1 MRPGKGFWILLAT
14 ILGSSMAFID
24 TNVVNVAIPRIQM
37 DLNASTTSV
46 QWVVESYALFLGALI
61 LLGGSLGDMFGR
73 RRIFGLGVILFA
85 LSSVWCGFAAD
96 IGQLIGARA
105 MQGIGGALLTPGS
118 LSIIRASFSDE
129 QRGRSIGLWSAFS
142 AITSALGPVIGG
154 WLVQNASW
162 RWVFFINIPLAL
174 AVLTILFLYVPE
186 SYAERNNVHIDI
198 PGAVLATLGLG
209 ALVFGLLESNTVGL
223 LHPLVLTCVLIG
235 LILLVG
241 FLFAERHSPAP
252 MIPLSLF
259 RSRTFTGT
267 NLLTFLLYAALGG
280 TLFFLPFNLI
290 RVQGYSATAAG
301 AALLPYTL
309 LMFSL
314 SRWSGGLVARFG
326 PRLPLIVG
334 PLIAGVGYVLFAVP
348 GIGGEYWT
356 TFFPA
361 VLVTGLGMSITVAPL
376 TATVMGAVSDRY
388 AGAASGINNAIA
400 RVAGLFAIALL
411 GICVLL
417 VFNRTLDVQLH
428 ALHVSPTIRHL
439 LDAQRSKLVGA
450 EVPASVGI
458 TLHRELTRAIA
469 ESFVAGFRMAM
480 LINAGLAFAG
490 SLCAFLTVAPPARLP
505 KLEEQEERLYGDTA
519 STLTY
524 ASNGGEPVSEMV
536 HVASTEQK

>member
-1 MRPGKGFWILLAT
+1 MRHLMRLGKGFWILLAT

-37 DLNASTTSV
+37 DLSASATSV

-61 LLGGSLGDMFGR
+61 LLGGSLGDVFGR

-85 LSSVWCGFAAD
+85 LASAWCGFTSD

-105 MQGIGGALLTPGS
+105 LQGIGGALLTPGS

-174 AVLTILFLYVPE
+174 AVLSILFLHVPE
-186 SYAERNNVHIDI
+186 SYAERGNTHIDVL
-198 PGAVLATLGLG
+198 GAMLATLGLG

-223 LHPLVLTCVLIG
+223 LHPLVLMCIVVG
-235 LILLVG
+235 LLLLVG
-241 FLFAERHSPAP
+241 FLFVELYSLAP

-314 SRWSGGLVARFG
+314 SRWSGGLVVRFG

-334 PLIAGVGYVLFAVP
+334 PLIAGVGYILFAVP
-348 GIGGEYWT
+348 GIGGGYWT

-361 VLVTGLGMSITVAPL
+361 VFVTGLGMSITVAPL
-376 TATVMGAVSDRY
+376 TTVVMG
-388 AGAASGINNAIA
+388 
-400 RVAGLFAIALL
+400 
-411 GICVLL
+411 
-417 VFNRTLDVQLH
+417 
-428 ALHVSPTIRHL
+428 
-439 LDAQRSKLVGA
+439 
-450 EVPASVGI
+450 
-458 TLHRELTRAIA
+458 
-469 ESFVAGFRMAM
+469 
-480 LINAGLAFAG
+480 
-490 SLCAFLTVAPPARLP
+490 
-505 KLEEQEERLYGDTA
+505 
-519 STLTY
+519 
-524 ASNGGEPVSEMV
+524 
-536 HVASTEQK
+536 

>member
-24 TNVVNVAIPRIQM
+24 TNVVNVAIPRIQL
-37 DLNASTTSV
+37 DLNASATSV

-61 LLGGSLGDMFGR
+61 LPGGSLGDVFGR
-73 RRIFGLGVILFA
+73 KRIFALGIIIFA
-85 LSSVWCGFAAD
+85 LSSAWCGFAANID
-96 IGQLIGARA
+96 QLIVARA
-105 MQGIGGALLTPGS
+105 AQGVGGALLTPGS
-118 LSIIRASFSDE
+118 LSIIRASFSDA

-162 RWVFFINIPLAL
+162 RWVFFINIPLAV
-174 AVLTILFLYVPE
+174 AVLSILFLYVPE
-186 SYAERNNVHIDI
+186 SYAEQGNKYIDI

-209 ALVFGLLESNTVGL
+209 ALVFGLLESNTFGL
-223 LHPLVLTCVLIG
+223 LHPLVLGCILIG
-235 LILLVG
+235 VLLLIS
-241 FLFAERHSPAP
+241 FLFVERRSLAP
-252 MIPLSLF
+252 MIPLKLF

-267 NLLTFLLYAALGG
+267 NILTLLLYAALGG

-314 SRWSGGLVARFG
+314 SRWSGGLVVRFG

-334 PLIAGVGYVLFAVP
+334 PLIAGIGYILFAIP
-348 GIGGEYWT
+348 GIGSGYWT

-376 TATVMGAVSDRY
+376 TATVMGAISDHY
-388 AGAASGINNAIA
+388 AGTASGINNAVA
-400 RVAGLFAIALL
+400 RVAGLLAIAVL
-411 GICVLL
+411 GICVLA
-417 VFNRTLDVQLH
+417 VFNGMLDARLS
-428 ALHVSPTIRHL
+428 ALHVSPVVRHL
-439 LDAQRSKLVGA
+439 LDAQRGKLVGT
-450 EVPASVGI
+450 EVPANVGR
-458 TLHRELTRAIA
+458 TLHQELSQAIA
-469 ESFVAGFRMAM
+469 ESFVAGFRLAM
-480 LINAGLAFAG
+480 LINAGLAFVG
-490 SLCAFLTVAPPARLP
+490 SLCAFLTVGSPSRLP
-505 KLEEQEERLYGDTA
+505 EPDEQEVRLYGDNT

-524 ASNGGEPVSEMV
+524 APNGGEQLSEAI
-536 HVASTEQK
+536 HAAEQK

>member
-14 ILGSSMAFID
+14 ILGSSMVFID
-24 TNVVNVAIPRIQM
+24 TNVVNVAIPRIQL
-37 DLNASTTSV
+37 DLGASATSV

-73 RRIFGLGVILFA
+73 RRIFGIGVILFA
-85 LSSVWCGFAAD
+85 LSSAWCGFAAD

-105 MQGIGGALLTPGS
+105 VQGIGGALLTPGS
-118 LSIIRASFSDE
+118 LSIIRAWFSDE

-174 AVLTILFLYVPE
+174 AVLSILFLHVPE
-186 SYAERNNVHIDI
+186 SYAEPGNIHIDV
-198 PGAVLATLGLG
+198 PGALLATLGLG

-223 LHPLVLTCVLIG
+223 LHPLVLICILAGVLL
-235 LILLVG
+235 LIS

-259 RSRTFTGT
+259 RSRTFAGT

-314 SRWSGGLVARFG
+314 SRWSGGLVVRFG

-334 PLIAGVGYVLFAVP
+334 PLIAGVGYILFAVP
-348 GIGGEYWT
+348 GIGSGYWT

-376 TATVMGAVSDRY
+376 TTTVMGAASDRY
-388 AGAASGINNAIA
+388 AGAASGINNAVA
-400 RVAGLFAIALL
+400 RIAGLFAIALL
-411 GICVLL
+411 GICVLA
-417 VFNRTLDVQLH
+417 VFNQTLDASLTT
-428 ALHVSPTIRHL
+428 LHVSPAVRHL

-450 EVPASVGI
+450 EVPDSVGEA
-458 TLHRELTRAIA
+458 LRRELSRAIA
-469 ESFVAGFRMAM
+469 ESFVAGFRLAM

-490 SLCAFLTVAPPARLP
+490 SLCAFLMVAAPPRLP
-505 KLEEQEERLYGDTA
+505 NSEEQEERLYGDNA

-524 ASNGGEPVSEMV
+524 ASNGGEQISEAV
-536 HVASTEQK
+536 NAASPEQK

>member
-1 MRPGKGFWILLAT
+1 MRPGKGFWILFAT
-14 ILGSSMAFID
+14 ILGSSMVFID
-24 TNVVNVAIPRIQM
+24 TNVVNVAIPRIQL
-37 DLNASTTSV
+37 DLSASATSV

-85 LSSVWCGFAAD
+85 LSSAWCGFAAD

-105 MQGIGGALLTPGS
+105 VQGIGGALLTPGS

-174 AVLTILFLYVPE
+174 AVLFILFLHVPE
-186 SYAERNNVHIDI
+186 SYAEQGNIYIDV
-198 PGAVLATLGLG
+198 PGAILATLGLG
-209 ALVFGLLESNTVGL
+209 VLVFGLLESSTIGL
-223 LHPLVLTCVLIG
+223 LHPLVLMCILIG
-235 LILLVG
+235 VLLLISFLV
-241 FLFAERHSPAP
+241 AERHSPAP

-259 RSRTFTGT
+259 RSRTFAGT

-301 AALLPYTL
+301 AALLPYTS

-314 SRWSGGLVARFG
+314 SRWSGGLVVRFG

-334 PLIAGVGYVLFAVP
+334 PLIAGVGYILFAVP
-348 GIGGEYWT
+348 GIGSGYWT

-376 TATVMGAVSDRY
+376 TTTVMGAVSDRY
-388 AGAASGINNAIA
+388 AGAASGINNAVA
-400 RVAGLFAIALL
+400 RIAGLFAIALL
-411 GICVLL
+411 GICVLV
-417 VFNRTLDVQLH
+417 VFNQTLDASLTTLH
-428 ALHVSPTIRHL
+428 ISPAVRHL

-450 EVPASVGI
+450 EVPASLGM
-458 TLHRELTRAIA
+458 TLHHELSRAIA
-469 ESFVAGFRMAM
+469 ESFVAGFRLAM

-490 SLCAFLTVAPPARLP
+490 SLCAFLTVAAPPHLP
-505 KLEEQEERLYGDTA
+505 NFEEQEKRLYGDNV

-524 ASNGGEPVSEMV
+524 ASNGGEQISEAV
-536 HVASTEQK
+536 NAASTEHK

>member
-1 MRPGKGFWILLAT
+1 MRPGKGFWILFAT
-14 ILGSSMAFID
+14 ILGSSMVFID
-24 TNVVNVAIPRIQM
+24 TNVVNVAIPRIQL
-37 DLNASTTSV
+37 DLSASATSV

-85 LSSVWCGFAAD
+85 LSSAWCGFAAD

-105 MQGIGGALLTPGS
+105 VQGIGGALLTPGS

-174 AVLTILFLYVPE
+174 AVLFILFLHVPE
-186 SYAERNNVHIDI
+186 SYAEQGNIYIDV
-198 PGAVLATLGLG
+198 PGAILATLGLG
-209 ALVFGLLESNTVGL
+209 VLVFGLLESSTIGL
-223 LHPLVLTCVLIG
+223 LHPLVLMCILIG
-235 LILLVG
+235 VLLLISFLV
-241 FLFAERHSPAP
+241 AERHSPAP

-259 RSRTFTGT
+259 RSRTFAGT

-290 RVQGYSATAAG
+290 RVQGYSTTAAG

-314 SRWSGGLVARFG
+314 SRWSGGLVVRFG

-334 PLIAGVGYVLFAVP
+334 PLIAGVGYILFAVP
-348 GIGGEYWT
+348 GIGSGYWT

-376 TATVMGAVSDRY
+376 TTTVMGAVSDRY
-388 AGAASGINNAIA
+388 AGAASGINNAVA
-400 RVAGLFAIALL
+400 RIAGLFAIALL
-411 GICVLL
+411 GICVLV
-417 VFNRTLDVQLH
+417 VFNQTLDASLTTLH
-428 ALHVSPTIRHL
+428 ISPAVRHL

-450 EVPASVGI
+450 EVPASVGM
-458 TLHRELTRAIA
+458 TLHHELSRAIA
-469 ESFVAGFRMAM
+469 ESFVAGFRLAM

-490 SLCAFLTVAPPARLP
+490 SLCAFLTVAAPPHLP
-505 KLEEQEERLYGDTA
+505 NFEEQEKRLYGDNA

-524 ASNGGEPVSEMV
+524 ASNGGEQISEAV
-536 HVASTEQK
+536 NAASTEHK

>member
-1 MRPGKGFWILLAT
+1 MRPGKGFWILFAT
-14 ILGSSMAFID
+14 ILGSSMVFID
-24 TNVVNVAIPRIQM
+24 TNVVNVAIPRIQL
-37 DLNASTTSV
+37 DLSASATSV

-85 LSSVWCGFAAD
+85 LSSAWCGFAAD

-105 MQGIGGALLTPGS
+105 VQGIGGALLTPGS

-174 AVLTILFLYVPE
+174 AVLFILFLHVPE
-186 SYAERNNVHIDI
+186 SYAEQGNIYIDV
-198 PGAVLATLGLG
+198 PGAILATLGLG
-209 ALVFGLLESNTVGL
+209 VLVFGLLESNTIGL
-223 LHPLVLTCVLIG
+223 LHPLVLICILMGVLL
-235 LILLVG
+235 LISFLV
-241 FLFAERHSPAP
+241 AERHSPAP

-259 RSRTFTGT
+259 RSRTFAGT

-301 AALLPYTL
+301 AVLLPYTL

-314 SRWSGGLVARFG
+314 SRWSGGLVVRFG

-334 PLIAGVGYVLFAVP
+334 PLIAGVGYILFAVP
-348 GIGGEYWT
+348 GIGSGYWT

-376 TATVMGAVSDRY
+376 TTTVMGAVSDRY
-388 AGAASGINNAIA
+388 AGAASGINNAVA
-400 RVAGLFAIALL
+400 RIAGLFAIALL
-411 GICVLL
+411 GICVLV
-417 VFNRTLDVQLH
+417 VFNQTLDASLTT
-428 ALHVSPTIRHL
+428 LHVSPTVRHL
-439 LDAQRSKLVGA
+439 LDTQRSKLVGA
-450 EVPASVGI
+450 EVPDSVGVL
-458 TLHRELTRAIA
+458 LHHELSRAIA
-469 ESFVAGFRMAM
+469 ESFVAGFRLAM

-490 SLCAFLTVAPPARLP
+490 SLCAFLTVAVPPHLP
-505 KLEEQEERLYGDTA
+505 NFEEQEKRLYGDNA

-524 ASNGGEPVSEMV
+524 ASNGGEQISEAV
-536 HVASTEQK
+536 NAASTEHK

>member
-1 MRPGKGFWILLAT
+1 MRPGKGFWILLVT

-24 TNVVNVAIPRIQM
+24 TNVVNVAIPRIQL
-37 DLNASTTSV
+37 DLGASAISV

-61 LLGGSLGDMFGR
+61 LLGGSLGDVFGR

-85 LSSVWCGFAAD
+85 LSSAWCGFAAD
-96 IGQLIGARA
+96 INQLIGARA
-105 MQGIGGALLTPGS
+105 LQGIGGALLTPGS
-118 LSIIRASFSDE
+118 LSIIRASFSEE

-162 RWVFFINIPLAL
+162 RWVFFINIPLAI
-174 AVLTILFLYVPE
+174 AVLSILFLHVPE
-186 SYAERNNVHIDI
+186 SYAEQGNMHVDVL
-198 PGAVLATLGLG
+198 GAVLATLGLG

-223 LHPLVLTCVLIG
+223 LHPLVLLCILVGVLL
-235 LILLVG
+235 LIG

-252 MIPLSLF
+252 MIPLQLF

-309 LMFSL
+309 LMFAL
-314 SRWSGGLVARFG
+314 SRLSGGLVVRFG

-334 PLIAGVGYVLFAVP
+334 PLIAGVGYILFAAP
-348 GIGGEYWT
+348 DIGGGYWT

-376 TATVMGAVSDRY
+376 TTTVMGAVSDRY
-388 AGAASGINNAIA
+388 AGAASGINNAVA
-400 RVAGLFAIALL
+400 RIAGLFAIALL
-411 GICVLL
+411 GICVLA
-417 VFNRTLDVQLH
+417 VFNRTLDASLA
-428 ALHVSPTIRHL
+428 ALHVSPAVRHL

-450 EVPASVGI
+450 EMPASVGEV
-458 TLHRELTRAIA
+458 LHRKLSMAIA
-469 ESFVAGFRMAM
+469 ESFVAGFRLAM

-490 SLCAFLTVAPPARLP
+490 SLCAFLTVASSPRLP
-505 KLEEQEERLYGDTA
+505 QPEEQEERLYGDNA

-524 ASNGGEPVSEMV
+524 ASNGGEHVSETV
-536 HVASTEQK
+536 NVALTEQK

>member
-24 TNVVNVAIPRIQM
+24 TNVVNVAIPRIQL
-37 DLNASTTSV
+37 DLNASATSV

-61 LLGGSLGDMFGR
+61 LLGGSLGDLFGR
-73 RRIFGLGVILFA
+73 KRIFALGVIVFA
-85 LSSVWCGFAAD
+85 LASAWCGFAAN
-96 IGQLIGARA
+96 IEQLIVARA
-105 MQGIGGALLTPGS
+105 IQGVGGALLTPGS
-118 LSIIRASFSDE
+118 LSIIRASFSDA

-162 RWVFFINIPLAL
+162 RWVFFINIPLAA
-174 AVLTILFLYVPE
+174 AVLSILFLYVPE
-186 SYAERNNVHIDI
+186 SYAEQGNKHLDI
-198 PGAVLATLGLG
+198 PGALLATLGLG
-209 ALVFGLLESNTVGL
+209 GLVFGLLESNTLGL
-223 LHPLVLTCVLIG
+223 LHPLVLGCIFISVLLLIG
-235 LILLVG
+235 FVLV
-241 FLFAERHSPAP
+241 ERHSPAP
-252 MIPLSLF
+252 MIPLQLF

-267 NLLTFLLYAALGG
+267 NLLTLLLYAALGG

-314 SRWSGGLVARFG
+314 SRWSGGLVVRFG

-334 PLIAGVGYVLFAVP
+334 PLIAGVGYILFAIP
-348 GIGGEYWT
+348 GIGGSYWT

-376 TATVMGAVSDRY
+376 TTTVMGAVPDRY
-388 AGAASGINNAIA
+388 AGAASGINNAVA
-400 RVAGLFAIALL
+400 RVAGLLAIAVL
-411 GICVLL
+411 GICVLA
-417 VFNRTLDVQLH
+417 VFNVALDTHL
-428 ALHVSPTIRHL
+428 ATLHVSPTVRRL
-439 LDAQRSKLVGA
+439 LDAQRGKLVEA
-450 EVPASVGI
+450 EVPAGVGV
-458 TLHRELTRAIA
+458 TLYQELNRAIA
-469 ESFVAGFRMAM
+469 ESFVAGFHLAM

-490 SLCAFLTVAPPARLP
+490 ALCAFLTVASPPRLP
-505 KLEEQEERLYGDTA
+505 GAGEQEERLYGDNA

-524 ASNGGEPVSEMV
+524 TPNGVEQLSEAINAASM
-536 HVASTEQK
+536 EQN

>member
-37 DLNASTTSV
+37 DLNASATSV

-61 LLGGSLGDMFGR
+61 LLGGSLGDLFGR
-73 RRIFGLGVILFA
+73 KRIFALGVIVFA
-85 LSSVWCGFAAD
+85 LASAWCGFAVN
-96 IGQLIGARA
+96 IEQLIVARA
-105 MQGIGGALLTPGS
+105 IQGVGGALLTPGS
-118 LSIIRASFSDE
+118 LSIIRASFSDA

-162 RWVFFINIPLAL
+162 RWVFFINIPLAA
-174 AVLTILFLYVPE
+174 AVLSILFLHVPE
-186 SYAERNNVHIDI
+186 SYAEQGGKHIDM
-198 PGAVLATLGLG
+198 PGTFLATLGLG
-209 ALVFGLLESNTVGL
+209 GLVFGLLESNTLGL
-223 LHPLVLTCVLIG
+223 LHPLVLGCVFISVLLLIG
-235 LILLVG
+235 FVLV
-241 FLFAERHSPAP
+241 ERHSPVP
-252 MIPLSLF
+252 MIPLELF

-267 NLLTFLLYAALGG
+267 NLLTLLLYAALGG

-314 SRWSGGLVARFG
+314 SRWSGGLVVRFG

-334 PLIAGVGYVLFAVP
+334 PLIAGLGYILFAIP
-348 GIGGEYWT
+348 GIGGSYWM

-376 TATVMGAVSDRY
+376 TTTVMGAVPDRY
-388 AGAASGINNAIA
+388 AGAASGINNAVA
-400 RVAGLFAIALL
+400 RVAGLLAIAVL
-411 GICVLL
+411 GICVLA
-417 VFNRTLDVQLH
+417 VFNVTLDAHLA
-428 ALHVSPTIRHL
+428 ALHISPTVRHL
-439 LDAQRSKLVGA
+439 LDAQRGKLVGA
-450 EVPASVGI
+450 EVPASVGV
-458 TLHRELTRAIA
+458 TLYQELNRAIA
-469 ESFVAGFRMAM
+469 ESFVAGFHLAM

-490 SLCAFLTVAPPARLP
+490 TLCAFLTVASPPRLTRP
-505 KLEEQEERLYGDTA
+505 GEQEERLYGDNA

-524 ASNGGEPVSEMV
+524 APNGVD
-536 HVASTEQK
+536 